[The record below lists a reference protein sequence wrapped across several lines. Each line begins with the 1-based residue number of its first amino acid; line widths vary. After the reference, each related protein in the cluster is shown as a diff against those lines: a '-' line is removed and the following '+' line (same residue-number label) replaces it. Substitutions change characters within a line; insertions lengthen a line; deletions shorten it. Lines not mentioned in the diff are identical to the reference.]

1 MVVIVMGVSG
11 AGKTTIGRMLADSLG
26 WEFCDGDD
34 LHPAANRDKM
44 ARGVALTD
52 ADRLP
57 WLSAIRGAI
66 DGFLASGRN
75 AIVACS
81 ALKKSYRKMLAADP
95 AQTRL
100 VWLDGSR
107 KLIAQRI
114 AARRGHFMPAGLLA
128 SQFAALEPPSCAVRV
143 AVTGPPAEIVAAI
156 RRELAI

>member
-26 WEFCDGDD
+26 WEFCDSDD

-44 ARGVALTD
+44 ARGIALTD

-57 WLSAIRGAI
+57 WLSAIREAI
-66 DGFLASGRN
+66 DGFQASGKS

-81 ALKKSYRKMLAADP
+81 ALKKLYRKMLGADP
-95 AQTRL
+95 GQIRL
-100 VWLDGSR
+100 VWLAGSR
-107 KLIAQRI
+107 ELIAHRI

-128 SQFAALEPPSCAVRV
+128 SQFAALEPPDCAIRV
-143 AVTGPPAEIVAAI
+143 EVSAPPAEIVAAI